1 MCIFKLV
8 YGVGLRALRQL
19 FMEINPTWC
28 NQPSDA
34 AKFNRGNMKLNKEE
48 EASFNNGKIDEW
60 DFSLMTTVLL
70 FSAGCA
76 LEISKRAG
84 YDVALQEL
92 KKCRN
97 KLLGHP
103 STDRMSDED
112 FNYYWPLLSNNFIT
126 LGADQKEVAELKRR
140 TGKHLTPKSHSLA
153 PMLKSNPNFKN
164 LYK

>member
-19 FMEINPTWC
+19 FMEINPTWT

-34 AKFNRGNMKLNKEE
+34 AGFDKGKMKLSKEE
-48 EASFNNGKIDEW
+48 ETNFNNGNIHEW

-70 FSAGCA
+70 YSTSCS
-76 LEISKRAG
+76 LKISNTPG
-84 YDVALQEL
+84 HEVALQEL

-103 STDRMSDED
+103 STDRMTDAD
-112 FNYYWPLLSNNFIT
+112 FNYFWPLLSANFIT
-126 LGADQKEVAELKRR
+126 LGADPKEVAELR
-140 TGKHLTPKSHSLA
+140 
-153 PMLKSNPNFKN
+153 LKSGN
-164 LYK
+164 LHVMFTYLLLK